1 MQEKKLKPKILE
13 NTRSKSGITLIALI
27 ITIIVLL
34 ILAGVALATLTG
46 QGNIIGN
53 AENAV
58 GKYNNSVTKEQQ
70 LLNELEKYFQSEL
83 GGEEPT
89 PPIRRTRGK
98 P

>member
-1 MQEKKLKPKILE
+1 MGVVNRWRKKV
-13 NTRSKSGITLIALI
+13 GITLIALI

-58 GKYNNSVTKEQQ
+58 GEYNNSVIEEQQ
-70 LLNELEKYFQSEL
+70 AIKWD
-83 GGEEPT
+83 
-89 PPIRRTRGK
+89 
-98 P
+98 

>member
-1 MQEKKLKPKILE
+1 MRIDK
-13 NTRSKSGITLIALI
+13 GITLIALI

-58 GKYNNSVTKEQQ
+58 EKYNNSVDNEQQ
-70 LLNELEKYFQSEL
+70 LLNTIEKYLENYTN
-83 GGEEPT
+83 GGEVVEED
-89 PPIRRTRGK
+89 RTRTNSCSRK
-98 P
+98 ISYMYRKWQ